1 MRVSILKISRKKEV
15 INRLA
20 LEELAGMIC
29 KNPEEQNVY
38 DLRMQY
44 HFCTPVRQND
54 GQIMVDS
61 KHFVGLPR
69 VCFAVEFDKYREKAR
84 LLAYNGLV
92 VIEANGLKTYEDA
105 VNVRNQAARMDETVM
120 AFMTKTLFQ

>member
-1 MRVSILKISRKKEV
+1 MKISRKKEV

-44 HFCTPVRQND
+44 HFYTPVRQND

-92 VIEANGLKTYEDA
+92 VIEVNGLKTYEDA

>member
-1 MRVSILKISRKKEV
+1 MKISRKKEV

-38 DLRMQY
+38 DLRLQY
-44 HFCTPVRQND
+44 HFYKPVRQND

-61 KHFVGLPR
+61 QHFVSLPR
-69 VCFAVEFDKYREKAR
+69 VCFAIEFDKYKEKPR